1 MYLQNYVRTGERGA
15 LNDAMNLMGVRLGEP
30 DKPEGP
36 SRTQTI
42 KAQFNKNDPELRRRV
57 QQSVVQRLGEFP
69 QWAFARSGGVVTPD
83 QIMQANAAGESAVY
97 QEYEKE
103 YTETINKVIDKTIDL
118 MQAQALGGEAT
129 QVDPALEARN
139 AALDKAIAEAIEE
152 LRELQKM

>member
-1 MYLQNYVRTGERGA
+1 
-15 LNDAMNLMGVRLGEP
+15 
-30 DKPEGP
+30 
-36 SRTQTI
+36 
-42 KAQFNKNDPELRRRV
+42 
-57 QQSVVQRLGEFP
+57 
-69 QWAFARSGGVVTPD
+69 
-83 QIMQANAAGESAVY
+83 MQANAAGESAVY